1 MTKQVRAV
9 VISGNGTNCERE
21 VANACRLAGAEV
33 VDIVHVA
40 ELLSGRARLDD
51 YHFLNLA
58 GGFLDGDDLGSAKA
72 GANRLSHAAIKDSE
86 ETLSDQLQRFIADG
100 KLVMGVC
107 NGFQL
112 MTKMGL
118 LPALGGDYKR
128 QSATLT
134 FNDGGRFED
143 RWCYLKV
150 DKKSPCV
157 FTHGLD
163 GLYLPVRHGEGK
175 FVVEND
181 SVLQEIEAKHLAVVK
196 YSDPEYVSPVM
207 EYPLNPNGS
216 IAAIAGICDESGRL
230 FGLMPHPEAYVH
242 RTHHPRWT
250 REPELAEEGMG
261 LLLYNNAV
269 KYVRENLL

>member
-1 MTKQVRAV
+1 M
-9 VISGNGTNCERE
+9 
-21 VANACRLAGAEV
+21 ANACRLAGAEV
-33 VDIVHVA
+33 VDIVHVS
-40 ELLSGRARLDD
+40 ELLSGRVRLDD

-72 GANRLSHAAIKDSE
+72 GANRLSHAAVRDSE
-86 ETLSDQLQRFIADG
+86 ETLSDQLHRFIADG
-100 KLVMGVC
+100 KLIMGVC

-150 DKKSPCV
+150 DKESPCV

-163 GLYLPVRHGEGK
+163 GIYLPVRHGEGK
-175 FVVEND
+175 FVVEDD
-181 SVLQEIEAKHLAVVK
+181 SVLREIEAKHLAVVK
-196 YSDPEYVSPVM
+196 YSDSDYASPVM

-216 IAAIAGICDESGRL
+216 IAAIAGVCDESGRL

-250 REPELAEEGMG
+250 REPELPEEGMG
-261 LLLYNNAV
+261 LLLYINAV